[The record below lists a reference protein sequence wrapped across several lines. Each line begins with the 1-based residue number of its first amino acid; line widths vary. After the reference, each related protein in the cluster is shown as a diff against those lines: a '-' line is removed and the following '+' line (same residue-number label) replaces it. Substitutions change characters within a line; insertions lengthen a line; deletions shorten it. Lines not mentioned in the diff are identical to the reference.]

1 MKEKHLIDAPGKHFA
16 ARAPTAHPE
25 PGTPAPR
32 RAGPNHEPPNPRTPT
47 LWLSRDSSTIFD
59 DPATMCV
66 IAAIFDFPFAP
77 SVFPLFT

>member
-25 PGTPAPR
+25 AEP
-32 RAGPNHEPPNPRTPT
+32 AGPNTNWQYEPPNPRTPT

-59 DPATMCV
+59 DPATVCV
-66 IAAIFDFPFAP
+66 IATI
-77 SVFPLFT
+77 SMFPLFT